1 MSLAGRVALV
11 TGSTSGIGLG
21 IARALAAAG
30 AHVMLNGFGDK
41 AQIDKLVAE
50 FRSQHNVTVHYSTA
64 DMAKP
69 AEIVA
74 MVAQATRELDG
85 VDILVNNAGIQH
97 VAPIE
102 DFPVEKWD
110 TVIAINLSAAFH
122 AIRAALPH
130 MKARNWGRIVN
141 IASAHGLVASAHKA
155 AYVAAKHGMLGL
167 TKVVALETAT
177 SGITC
182 NAICPGWV
190 LTPLVQKQIDD
201 RAAGEKISA
210 EKARAEL
217 LGEKQPSLQFA
228 TPEEIGAAALFLCSQ
243 AAAQIRGIAL
253 PVDGGWTA
261 Q

>member
-1 MSLAGRVALV
+1 M
-11 TGSTSGIGLG
+11 GSWRRRTRRPTS
-21 IARALAAAG
+21 R
-30 AHVMLNGFGDK
+30 
-41 AQIDKLVAE
+41 
-50 FRSQHNVTVHYSTA
+50 RSTA
-64 DMAKP
+64 C
-69 AEIVA
+69 
-74 MVAQATRELDG
+74 
-85 VDILVNNAGIQH
+85 
-97 VAPIE
+97 
-102 DFPVEKWD
+102 
-110 TVIAINLSAAFH
+110 SA
-122 AIRAALPH
+122 
-130 MKARNWGRIVN
+130 
-141 IASAHGLVASAHKA
+141 
-155 AYVAAKHGMLGL
+155 